1 MAVEDGHDEFRA
13 ASRTVNLRFGYLDE
27 HLDAIPVLAQWHHA
41 EWHAVTPELS
51 VADRIAGF
59 TARARRGSV
68 PTGIVGL
75 VDDHVVGMAC
85 LVDCDIP
92 SHCHLTPWLATVLVS
107 PQHRGHGIGSA
118 LCLRAAEE
126 ARSLGVTKL
135 YLFTFDK
142 QGMYTRLQWSP
153 LEEAVYAGRPGTV
166 MVRGLP

>member
-1 MAVEDGHDEFRA
+1 LRDVRHDA
-13 ASRTVNLRFGYLDE
+13 GGTVNLRFGYLDE
-27 HLDAIPVLAQWHHA
+27 HLDAIPTLAQWHHA
-41 EWHAVTPELS
+41 EWHAVTPDLTIS
-51 VADRIAGF
+51 DRIAGF

-107 PQHRGHGIGSA
+107 PQHRGRGIGSA

-126 ARSLGVTKL
+126 ATLLGVTNL

-142 QGMYTRLQWSP
+142 QSMYARLQWSP
-153 LEEAVYAGRPGTV
+153 LEEAVYAGHPGTV
-166 MVRGLP
+166 MVRGVA